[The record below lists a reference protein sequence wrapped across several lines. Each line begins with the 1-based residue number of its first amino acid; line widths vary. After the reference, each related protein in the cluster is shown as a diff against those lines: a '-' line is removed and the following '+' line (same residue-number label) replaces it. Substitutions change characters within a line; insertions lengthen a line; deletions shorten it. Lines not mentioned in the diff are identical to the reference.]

1 MAAGGKDPELP
12 DFAIFFLTQ
21 QLELHII
28 SGNKANGGF
37 EENIFEAFSLT
48 SDPNGDRSEED
59 YMHKFGKH
67 ATVFLL
73 ALSLVLVPCVTPLL
87 AQQSQTFEKDR
98 DAGAMF
104 ADLVFSRPISAVA
117 MVLGT
122 ATFIVTIPLSGI
134 GGNMDQA
141 ADKLVADPIGHT
153 FNRPLGQFEPK

>member
-1 MAAGGKDPELP
+1 MRVVGLKIAPPK
-12 DFAIFFLTQ
+12 
-21 QLELHII
+21 I
-28 SGNKANGGF
+28 SL
-37 EENIFEAFSLT
+37 IT
-48 SDPNGDRSEED
+48 SDSNGDRSEED

-73 ALSLVLVPCVTPLL
+73 ALSLVLVPSATPLL
-87 AQQSQTFEKDR
+87 AQQSASFQKDR

-104 ADLVFSRPISAVA
+104 ADLVFTRLISFAATIVGA
-117 MVLGT
+117 

-141 ADKLVADPIGHT
+141 AEKLVQDPIGHT